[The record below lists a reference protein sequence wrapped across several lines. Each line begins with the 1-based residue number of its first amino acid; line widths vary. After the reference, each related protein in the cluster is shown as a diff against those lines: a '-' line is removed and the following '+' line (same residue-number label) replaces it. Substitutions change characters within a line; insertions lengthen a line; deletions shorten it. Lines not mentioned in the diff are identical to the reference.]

1 VYYGA
6 VFVSK
11 KEIRAQSGQGCSAR
25 SQIMPY
31 GTDHDRFVNL
41 FKSRSGQKLT
51 RKEIIDIVQ
60 RAHPTLQ
67 RSSIMPS
74 DHDDLGNK

>member
-1 VYYGA
+1 
-6 VFVSK
+6 
-11 KEIRAQSGQGCSAR
+11 
-25 SQIMPY
+25 MPY